1 MGIASSLKKVANKT
15 IMKFGGDII
24 IRRTTESSYDITNGE
39 IIKDTTDTTVKGLLE
54 NVANTEVND
63 LISQS
68 DKKLNVSAQD
78 LTFKPT
84 TKDKIIISSIEYKII
99 QIDTDT
105 AENTNV
111 KYVFYLRA

>member
-24 IRRTTESSYDITNGE
+24 IRRTTETSYDITDGE

-54 NVANTEVND
+54 NVSNTEVND

-78 LTFKPT
+78 LTFTPT
-84 TKDKIIISSIEYKII
+84 TKDKIVISSIVYKII
-99 QIDTDT
+99 KLDTDM
-105 AENTNV
+105 AENTDV
-111 KYVFYLRA
+111 KYIFYLRA

>member
-15 IMKFGGDII
+15 IMKFGGDIT
-24 IRRTTESSYDITNGE
+24 IRRTTESSYNITDGQ
-39 IIKDTTDTTVKGLLE
+39 IIKNTTDTTVKGLLE
-54 NVANTEVND
+54 NVVNSEVND

-68 DKKLNVSAQD
+68 DKKVNVSAKD
-78 LTFKPT
+78 LTFTPT
-84 TKDKIIISSIEYKII
+84 TKDKIIISSIEYQII

-111 KYVFYLRA
+111 KYVFYLRG

>member
-1 MGIASSLKKVANKT
+1 MGIASSLKKLSNKT

-24 IRRTTESSYDITNGE
+24 IRRTTETGYDITDGE

-54 NVANTEVND
+54 GVVSSEVNE

-68 DKKLNVSAQD
+68 DKKLNVSAKD
-78 LTFKPT
+78 LTFTPT
-84 TKDKIIISSIEYKII
+84 TKDKIIISSIKYSII

-105 AENTNV
+105 VENTDV
-111 KYVFYLRA
+111 KYIFYLRA

>member
-1 MGIASSLKKVANKT
+1 MSIANAFKKVANKT

-24 IRRTTESSYDITNGE
+24 IRRTTDSTYDMTDGE

-54 NVANTEVND
+54 NVVNSEVND

-78 LTFKPT
+78 LTFTPT

-99 QIDTDT
+99 QIDSDT
-105 AENTNV
+105 ALNEDV
-111 KYVFYLRA
+111 KYTFYLRA

>member
-1 MGIASSLKKVANKT
+1 MSIANAFKKVANKT

-24 IRRTTESSYDITNGE
+24 IRRTTESTYDTTEGE
-39 IIKDTTDTTVKGLLE
+39 IVKDTSDTTVKGLLE
-54 NVANTEVND
+54 NVVSSEVNE

-68 DKKLNVSAQD
+68 DKKLNVSAED
-78 LTFKPT
+78 LTFTPT

-105 AENTNV
+105 ALNEDV
-111 KYVFYLRA
+111 KYTFYLRA

>member
-24 IRRTTESSYDITNGE
+24 IRRTTESSYDITDGDV
-39 IIKDTTDTTVKGLLE
+39 IKDTTDTTVKGLLE
-54 NVANTEVND
+54 NVVNSEVNE

-68 DKKLNVSAQD
+68 DKKVNVSAKD
-78 LTFKPT
+78 LTFTPT
-84 TKDKIIISSIEYKII
+84 TKDKIIISSIEYSII

-111 KYVFYLRA
+111 KYIFYLRA